1 MPSTD
6 VLVIGSGI
14 AGLSVAIKTARRF
27 PDRQCLVIT
36 KQESAESNT
45 RYAQGGIAV
54 VTDFAHDSFDA
65 HIQDTLAAGDGLC
78 DPAVVEH
85 VVRQAPERLHELM
98 DLGAEFDRDLSG
110 QLLLGREGG
119 HKAHRIIH
127 HHDVT
132 GLNISTALLERVKSL
147 PNVSLL
153 SHHVAIDLVTVQDTV
168 SGGNEVISCKGATV
182 LNLETGKVEKYLAR
196 VTVLATGGTGQLYQT
211 TTNPPIATGDG
222 IAMAYRAGA
231 KVSNMEFVQFHPT
244 AFFDPNTTPAFL
256 ISEAVRGQGAY
267 LRNREGERFMF
278 RYHIDGELACRDV
291 VSRAIASEIM
301 ESDEPFV
308 FLDCTDI
315 AADVLLRNFPNI
327 YQTCLSRG
335 IDIAKDYIPV
345 APAAH
350 YLCGGID
357 VDLKSRTTLRNLY
370 ACGECSNTGLHGA
383 NRLASNSLLEATV
396 FAHNCFL
403 DIEHTFR
410 SVHLPA
416 MIPDLTGPEKYP
428 PMFEAAIP
436 SSIKLRLQQL
446 MSRHA
451 GIVRNSEGL
460 HHAWTELQLL
470 ETQLLLDE
478 STLASVSGVE
488 LRNMITCAK
497 LIVRNS
503 LERKENRGGFYNR
516 DLALDEVAG

>member
-1 MPSTD
+1 MPTTD

-54 VTDFAHDSFDA
+54 VTDFAQDSFEA

-85 VVRQAPERLHELM
+85 VVQQAPDRLRELIE
-98 DLGAEFDRDLSG
+98 LGAEFDRDPSG

-119 HKAHRIIH
+119 HKANRIIH

-132 GLNISTALLERVKSL
+132 GLNISTALLEKVKSL
-147 PNVSLL
+147 ANVSLL
-153 SHHVAIDLVTVQDTV
+153 SHHVAIDLVTVQEITPGGHEVTV
-168 SGGNEVISCKGATV
+168 CKGATV
-182 LNLETGKVEKYLAR
+182 LNLNTGQVEQYLSR

-211 TTNPPIATGDG
+211 TTNPLIATGDG
-222 IAMAYRAGA
+222 IAMAFRAGA
-231 KVSNMEFVQFHPT
+231 RVSNMEFVQFHPT
-244 AFFDPNTTPAFL
+244 ALFDPEATPAFL

-267 LRNREGERFMF
+267 LRNSSGERFMF

-301 ESDEPFV
+301 ESEEPFV
-308 FLDCTDI
+308 YLDCTDI
-315 AADVLLRNFPNI
+315 APDVLQKHFPNI

-335 IDIAKDYIPV
+335 IDISTSYVPV

-357 VDLKSRTTLRNLY
+357 VDLRSRTTLRNLY

-403 DIEHTFR
+403 DIEETLR
-410 SVHLPA
+410 SMHLPV
-416 MIPDLTGPEKYP
+416 IG
-428 PMFEAAIP
+428 AALNATVRYTP
-436 SSIKLRLQQL
+436 SLHAATSSHKLRLQQL
-446 MSRHA
+446 MSRCA
-451 GIVRNSEGL
+451 GIVRSSKGL
-460 HHAWTELQLL
+460 NHAWVQLQLMETELMSN
-470 ETQLLLDE
+470 ENM
-478 STLASVSGVE
+478 LASIAGLE

-497 LIVRNS
+497 LIVKDS
-503 LERKENRGGFYNR
+503 LDRKENKGGFYNR
-516 DLALDEVAG
+516 DLAFDEVAG